1 MVSKSQSKLIRS
13 LNQKKFRL
21 KHGLFV
27 VEGVKSI
34 NEFLNS
40 SLELYSLFST
50 EDVFLSHSKE
60 TQLISIKELQAISHL
75 STAQVALAVF
85 KIPTPKTNFKQNRLI
100 ALDGVRDPGNLGT
113 IIRLCDWFNIQSLI
127 CSKDTVDC
135 YTPKVVQA
143 TMGSLTRVEVIYTD
157 LHKHLSTLDLPIF
170 GTFMNGESVYS
181 KPLPEDFVIVMG
193 NEANGV
199 TKEIE
204 ELCNYRISI
213 PQFGSGAPTES
224 LNVATATAITLS
236 EFSRRLIER

>member
-50 EDVFLSHSKE
+50 ENVFLSHSKE
-60 TQLISIKELQAISHL
+60 TQLISLKELQAISHL

-135 YTPKVVQA
+135 YNPKVVQA

>member
-50 EDVFLSHSKE
+50 EDIFLSHTKE
-60 TQLISIKELQAISHL
+60 TQLISLKELQAISHL

-135 YTPKVVQA
+135 YNPKVVQA